1 MPVWSAEQTANFFV
15 FKSARF
21 PSASTAGTPN
31 KLQVTFDVK
40 SVKQPGKK
48 PDYKEARK
56 WRKEKEKSKNVVDGP
71 SIHFH
76 QPKFLGNIING
87 TSNNRTFGI
96 NHLLEV
102 SEESKKRKKSQEDEE
117 ENEGID
123 DSTIPYD
130 RLIVGIKAPAVLECY
145 RSQNREYLSMPKT
158 LLCARISIKFR
169 SSKTQ
174 ANGYR
179 NCKQRITFELIC

>member
-1 MPVWSAEQTANFFV
+1 MTTQYINTSSENIQSGIFGWRDRGSVRFLSFKSARQTTKPVWSAEQTANFFV

-40 SVKQPGKK
+40 SGKK

-56 WRKEKEKSKNVVDGP
+56 WRKEKEKSRNVVDGT

-102 SEESKKRKKSQEDEE
+102 SEKSKKRTKSQEDEE
-117 ENEGID
+117 ENEG
-123 DSTIPYD
+123 
-130 RLIVGIKAPAVLECY
+130 VGP
-145 RSQNREYLSMPKT
+145 
-158 LLCARISIKFR
+158 
-169 SSKTQ
+169 
-174 ANGYR
+174 
-179 NCKQRITFELIC
+179 

>member
-1 MPVWSAEQTANFFV
+1 MSARQTTKPVWSAEQTANFFV

-31 KLQVTFDVK
+31 KLQVTFD
-40 SVKQPGKK
+40 GKK

-56 WRKEKEKSKNVVDGP
+56 WRKEKEKSRNVVDGP

-102 SEESKKRKKSQEDEE
+102 SEKSKKRTKSQEDEE

-123 DSTIPYD
+123 DPTILYD
-130 RLIVGIKAPAVLECY
+130 KLIVGIKAV
-145 RSQNREYLSMPKT
+145 R
-158 LLCARISIKFR
+158 
-169 SSKTQ
+169 
-174 ANGYR
+174 
-179 NCKQRITFELIC
+179 